1 MVNPMSPV
9 QEKILQHF
17 HDYFSQHGEAP
28 TLAELGEQVG
38 IKSRGTMHRH
48 INALITLGKL
58 EKSPRHWRGLKPAMM
73 DDLPVA
79 TLPLAGNIAAGLPIQ
94 AIEGR
99 DTLDLGQL
107 LCQPGRYAL
116 RIIGDSM
123 VDMALHDGDYVIIE
137 SRSHASSGQ
146 VVVALIDQEEA
157 TLKRFYD
164 QGNGTIE
171 LRPENAD
178 MESMYYAAERVT
190 IQGILVGLT
199 RVYN

>member
-1 MVNPMSPV
+1 MSPV

-17 HDYFSQHGEAP
+17 HHYFSLHGEAP
-28 TLAELGEQVG
+28 TLAELGEKVG

-48 INALITLGKL
+48 INALIALGKL
-58 EKSPRHWRGLKPAMM
+58 EKSPKHWRGLKPAMM
-73 DDLPVA
+73 DELPIA
-79 TLPLAGNIAAGLPIQ
+79 SLPLAGNIAAGLPIQ
-94 AIEGR
+94 AIEGQ

-123 VDMALHDGDYVIIE
+123 IDMALHDGDYVIIE
-137 SRSHASSGQ
+137 SRSHASNGQ
-146 VVVALIDQEEA
+146 VVVALIDREEA

-164 QGNGTIE
+164 QGDGMIE
-171 LRPENAD
+171 LRPENTD
-178 MESMYYAAERVT
+178 MESMYFKAERVT
-190 IQGILVGLT
+190 IQGVLVGLT

>member
-1 MVNPMSPV
+1 MSPT
-9 QEKILQHF
+9 QERILQHF
-17 HDYFSQHGEAP
+17 HHYFAQHGEAP
-28 TLAELGEQVG
+28 TLAELGESVG

-48 INALITLGKL
+48 INALIALGKL
-58 EKSPRHWRGLKPAMM
+58 EKSPKHWRGLKPAMM
-73 DDLPVA
+73 DELPAA

-94 AIEGR
+94 AIEGQ

-123 VDMALHDGDYVIIE
+123 IDMSLHDGDYVVIE
-137 SRSHASSGQ
+137 SRSHASNGQ

-164 QGNGTIE
+164 RGDGMIE
-171 LRPENAD
+171 LRPENTD
-178 MESMYYAAERVT
+178 MESMYYAANRVT
-190 IQGILVGLT
+190 IQGVLVGLT